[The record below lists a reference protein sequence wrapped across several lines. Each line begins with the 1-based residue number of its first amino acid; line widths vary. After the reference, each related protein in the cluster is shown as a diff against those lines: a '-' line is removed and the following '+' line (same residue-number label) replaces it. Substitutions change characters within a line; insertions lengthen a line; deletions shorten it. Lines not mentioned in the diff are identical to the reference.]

1 VLSALH
7 ERGVRVPEELAV
19 VGCDDLPVA
28 AYTVPTL
35 TTVHV
40 PFYETGARAVSL
52 LLEGI
57 GGFADRGAEEQ
68 LPELLPVWLV
78 PHGSSSV

>member
-1 VLSALH
+1 
-7 ERGVRVPEELAV
+7 VPNDVAV
-19 VGCDDLPVA
+19 VGCDDLPIA
-28 AYTVPTL
+28 AYAVPTL

-57 GGFADRGAEEQ
+57 GGLTHRTAEEERR
-68 LPELLPVWLV
+68 ELLPVWLV
-78 PHGSSSV
+78 PRGSSTHGGTRPVV

>member
-1 VLSALH
+1 
-7 ERGVRVPEELAV
+7 
-19 VGCDDLPVA
+19 VGCDDLPIA

-57 GGFADRGAEEQ
+57 GGLDRSAEEQ
-68 LPELLPVWLV
+68 RRELLPVWLV
-78 PHGSSSV
+78 PRGSSTHGGTRPVV